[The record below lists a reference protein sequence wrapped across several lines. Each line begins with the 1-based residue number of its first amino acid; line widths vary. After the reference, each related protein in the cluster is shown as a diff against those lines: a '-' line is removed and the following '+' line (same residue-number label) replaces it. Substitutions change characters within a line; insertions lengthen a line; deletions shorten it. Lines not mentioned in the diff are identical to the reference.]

1 MSGVALGAANTGLEV
16 WDLEMDTAFAKRQLH
31 RRDVAMQIEGM
42 HRLARAFV
50 TSPDTILQELVNAAV
65 DLCGAESAVISVEQE
80 EKTDENYWHWVATA
94 GGYSGF
100 LNATLPRSPSACGMC
115 LERGRPQLFRVTQ
128 RFFDLMGVDAPT
140 VTDGI
145 LLPWETDE
153 TRGTIWIMAHGRTE
167 AFDGDDS
174 RMMQV
179 LANFAAMGVRE
190 QRQRKMLLEQASS
203 AAAAAMANDL
213 AHKINNPLQSMT
225 NIVYIAAE
233 GESGG
238 DAKTLAEDLSEHI
251 QRLSVLVG
259 KLLALPTATIRAK

>member
-1 MSGVALGAANTGLEV
+1 MSGVALDATDTGLEV
-16 WDLEMDTAFAKRQLH
+16 LDLESDAAFAQRRLH
-31 RRDVAMQIEGM
+31 TRDVATQIEGM

-65 DLCGAESAVISVEQE
+65 DLCGADSAGISVEQE
-80 EKTDENYWHWVATA
+80 HKSDENFWHWVATA
-94 GGYSGF
+94 GSYSGF
-100 LNATLPRSPSACGMC
+100 LDATLPRYPSACGIC

-128 RFFDLMGVDAPT
+128 RFFDLMGVEAPT

-145 LLPWETDE
+145 LLPWETEE

-167 AFDGDDS
+167 AFDGEDA

-179 LANFAAMGVRE
+179 LANFAAMGVRQ
-190 QRQRKMLLEQASS
+190 QRQRKLLMEQAKV

-225 NIVYIAAE
+225 NIVYLAAE
-233 GESGG
+233 GKSGM
-238 DAKTLAEDLSEHI
+238 DAKVLARELSEHI
-251 QRLSVLVG
+251 ERLSVLVG
-259 KLLALPTATIRAK
+259 KLLELPSPPVREK